1 MSTLL
6 ARKVMAWRER
16 RGLFFF
22 REAGYQWIER
32 ISPSWNPKM
41 KHRLASQLR
50 TFCGASLALFLALKP
65 ALAQGAP
72 AQDLAA
78 HSPVLRQEAPAQDV
92 QLIPHRAVYSLA
104 LAETGAGSNIS
115 DIRGQLVYEFQGSI
129 CQGYTLNTRLITE
142 VFDREGKP
150 STSDIRSESW
160 EDASGEHFRFSTF
173 QFANGKLSDSTK
185 GSARRA
191 PANPGTV
198 FVHLEKPQKTSLAL
212 TGKILFPTR
221 HSLNLL
227 RAALAGQTRL
237 QADIYDGSEKGTKV
251 YETSSV
257 IGAPLELSANSQLP
271 AIKNSA
277 ILDNVPSW
285 PVVVSYY
292 ERGPQK
298 DGLPSYEISF
308 RMYGNGVSRKLKLDY
323 GTFSLDGELSSIEFP
338 ETKPCP

>member
-1 MSTLL
+1 
-6 ARKVMAWRER
+6 
-16 RGLFFF
+16 
-22 REAGYQWIER
+22 
-32 ISPSWNPKM
+32 M

-50 TFCGASLALFLALKP
+50 TLCGASLALFLALKP

-78 HSPVLRQEAPAQDV
+78 HSPALRQEAPAQDA
-92 QLIPHRAVYSLA
+92 QLVPHRAVYSLT
-104 LAETGAGSNIS
+104 LAETGAGSNVT
-115 DIRGQLVYEFQGSI
+115 DIRGQLVYDFQGSA
-129 CQGYTLNTRLITE
+129 CLGYTLNTRLITE

-150 STSDIRSESW
+150 STSDIRSESS
-160 EDASGEHFRFSTF
+160 EDASGDHFRFSTS
-173 QFANGKLSDSTK
+173 QFTDGKLSETTR

-191 PANPGTV
+191 PNNPSTV
-198 FVHLEKPQKTSLAL
+198 IVHLEKPQRTFL
-212 TGKILFPTR
+212 TRTGRILFPTQ
-221 HSLNLL
+221 HSLSLL
-227 RAALAGQTRL
+227 RTALAGQTRL

-257 IGAPLELSANSQLP
+257 IGGPLELSANSQLP

-277 ILDNVPSW
+277 RLDNIPSW

-292 ERGPQK
+292 EQGPKK

-308 RMYGNGVSRKLKLDY
+308 RMYANGVSRKLKLDY

-338 ETKPCP
+338 DTKPCP